1 MLVASTT
8 RNTGVLSFYP
18 PRYFD
23 ETVPLDCDDFHKSS
37 NSVHEDKSDV
47 QGRVYL
53 PLWVDAVAVDPAD
66 PPGVLALGGADAV
79 IMEREWGGFG
89 DDKSAQV
96 RVGTHSGDDGS
107 FEWTRL
113 QDMHTPRQSFAA
125 GQLNDGRII
134 VVGGSGTTMG
144 EAEIMDM
151 GANTWTKVPMEH
163 DTCGGCGGCGCGGC
177 GGCRCVGG
185 VPRVRDA
192 GRRRVVVGGGGCGTI
207 LQHIIKGREAH
218 YGFGHGCVGT
228 VLPDGRFSVWPRIP
242 GERGAEAG
250 AKSTWNDRRAAEAK
264 LLPPFDYKAAVVY
277 DPIDETWSASA
288 LPPRVRGAP
297 IVAADTFGGNLVL
310 FPASHGGSPSCPSD
324 EYVRLKE

>member
-1 MLVASTT
+1 M
-8 RNTGVLSFYP
+8 
-18 PRYFD
+18 
-23 ETVPLDCDDFHKSS
+23 
-37 NSVHEDKSDV
+37 

-163 DTCGGCGGCGCGGC
+163 DTCGECGGCGCGGC

-242 GERGAEAG
+242 GE
-250 AKSTWNDRRAAEAK
+250 TTPWNDRRAAEAK

-288 LPPRVRGAP
+288 LPPRVRDAP